1 MEEQQ
6 KSRLGPTLNNEKIEE
21 LFRQLDSNKDGR
33 VDVKELTE
41 GLGKLGVPTIP
52 GQAQVRKLFATPEW
66 YKSQLNLMNLCIIL
80 LSYSKPLTFTI
91 E

>member
-6 KSRLGPTLNNEKIEE
+6 KPRKSPTLSNEKIEE
-21 LFRQLDSNKDGR
+21 LFRQLDTNKDGR

-52 GQAQVRKLFATPEW
+52 GQAQVRQLLVTP
-66 YKSQLNLMNLCIIL
+66 
-80 LSYSKPLTFTI
+80 
-91 E
+91 

>member
-1 MEEQQ
+1 MEEQ
-6 KSRLGPTLNNEKIEE
+6 KSRQGSTLNSEKIEE

-52 GQAQVRKLFATPEW
+52 GQAQVRQLLVTPE
-66 YKSQLNLMNLCIIL
+66 CHE
-80 LSYSKPLTFTI
+80 KPL
-91 E
+91 